1 MIVRRLLPPLL
12 ALLLG
17 VSCAF
22 LVACGGGNSA
32 GLIPANQASSMT
44 SQLDKIDAAVRRGR
58 CAGVDKQV
66 ATLQS
71 QVNALSRK
79 VNAQLRSQLQKG
91 VQNLNDIAFAQCSD
105 NAQATQTTQTQ
116 TQTQTM
122 PTETT
127 QTETVTTQTQTVTTP
142 PETTQT
148 VPPETQT
155 TTIPPTTTPPT
166 PDTGGGVGIPDNGT
180 GGTDTSGGAGGATP
194 IP

>member
-1 MIVRRLLPPLL
+1 VIVRRLLPPLL

-22 LVACGGGNSA
+22 LVACGGGNTA

-44 SQLDKIDAAVRRGR
+44 TQLDKIDAAVRRGR

-105 NAQATQTTQTQ
+105 NAQATQTKQTQ
-116 TQTQTM
+116 TQTT

-155 TTIPPTTTPPT
+155 TTIPPTTTPTT